1 MRRVSGPAGPG
12 LHRVAW
18 DLRYPA
24 VNPTRLEEPSR
35 EAWDWA
41 PQGPLVVPG
50 TFSVTLDRRAGGTL
64 TRLAGPRTF
73 EIEALGL
80 ATIPEKDRGA
90 LLAFQKKA
98 GELQRAMMGAGAA
111 AGEALRGLKIMKK
124 ALADT
129 PRADPKLLERLVA
142 LEGRLQDA
150 LVKLYGDSIAGRRSE
165 ATSPGLMD
173 RVGAELR
180 STSPATATVKRDYEI
195 AAEAFGPLLEELRTA
210 IEVDLR
216 KLGDELEAAGAP
228 WTPGRGV
235 PVWKKN

>member
-1 MRRVSGPAGPG
+1 
-12 LHRVAW
+12 
-18 DLRYPA
+18 
-24 VNPTRLEEPSR
+24 
-35 EAWDWA
+35 
-41 PQGPLVVPG
+41 VPG
-50 TFSVTLDRRAGGTL
+50 TFTVTLDKRVGGSL

-73 EIEALGL
+73 EVEALGL
-80 ATIPEKDRGA
+80 ATIAEKDRET

-98 GELQRAMMGAGAA
+98 GELQRAMLGAGAA
-111 AGEALRGLKIMKK
+111 AGEALRGLKVMKR
-124 ALADT
+124 AVTDT
-129 PRADPKLLERLVA
+129 PKADPKLLEHIVA

-150 LVKLYGDSIAGRRSE
+150 LVRLYGDSTAGRRSE

-195 AAEAFGPLLEELRTA
+195 AAEAFGSLLEEMRTA

-235 PVWKKN
+235 PVWKKD